1 MAPGR
6 LGRPAKRPTPER
18 LRRRALA
25 YLERFS
31 TSRAHLGTVLRRR
44 ALREAETL
52 ELEAA
57 PVEAAIEAL
66 LDDLVRLGLVDDRAF
81 AETRARRLVEKGRP
95 ARRIVQELAAKGVD
109 RNVAMGVLEGLG
121 EETPDLDL
129 AAALA
134 FARRRRLGP
143 WAVPGGR
150 ERTPEQALAAFARAG
165 FPYAVARQVLE
176 AASLD
181 ELEAEVRDA

>member
-1 MAPGR
+1 MASRR

-44 ALREAETL
+44 ALREAEAL

-57 PVEAAIEAL
+57 PVEEAIEAL

-81 AETRARRLVEKGRP
+81 ALTRARRLVEKGRP
-95 ARRIVQELAAKGVD
+95 TRRIAQELAAKGVD
-109 RNVAMGVLEGLG
+109 RDLATDVLEGLA
-121 EETPDLDL
+121 EDTPDLDL

-143 WAVPGGR
+143 YAVPGGR
-150 ERTPEQALAAFARAG
+150 ERTPEQALATFARAG

-176 AASLD
+176 AQSVE
-181 ELEAEVRDA
+181 ELEALGD

>member
-1 MAPGR
+1 MAAGR
-6 LGRPAKRPTPER
+6 LGRSAKRPTPER

-44 ALREAETL
+44 ALREAEVL

-57 PVEAAIEAL
+57 PIEASIEAL
-66 LDDLVRLGLVDDRAF
+66 LDDLVRLGLVDDRSF
-81 AETRARRLVEKGRP
+81 AEARVRRLVEKGRP
-95 ARRIVQELAAKGVD
+95 RRRIVQELAARGVG
-109 RNVAMGVLEGLG
+109 REVAVRALDAVG

-143 WAVPGGR
+143 FAVAGAR

-165 FPYAVARQVLE
+165 FPYAVARRVLE
-176 AASLD
+176 ASSIEEIED
-181 ELEAEVRDA
+181 T

>member
-1 MAPGR
+1 MAARP

-31 TSRAHLGTVLRRR
+31 TSRAHLGQVLRRR
-44 ALREAETL
+44 ALREAAAL
-52 ELEAA
+52 GLEAA
-57 PVEAAIEAL
+57 SVEAAIEAL
-66 LDDLVRLGLVDDRAF
+66 LDELARLGLVDDRAF

-109 RNVAMGVLEGLG
+109 RELATDVLEGLG
-121 EETPDLDL
+121 EGTPELDL
-129 AAALA
+129 EAALA

-143 WAVPGGR
+143 YAVPGGQ

-165 FPYAVARQVLE
+165 FAYGVARRVL
-176 AASLD
+176 AASSI
-181 ELEAEVRDA
+181 EEIEAEGD

>member
-1 MAPGR
+1 
-6 LGRPAKRPTPER
+6 
-18 LRRRALA
+18 
-25 YLERFS
+25 
-31 TSRAHLGTVLRRR
+31 VLRRR
-44 ALREAETL
+44 ALREAEAL

-66 LDDLVRLGLVDDRAF
+66 LDDLVRLGLIDDRAF
-81 AETRARRLVEKGRP
+81 AEGRARRLVEQGRP
-95 ARRIVQELAAKGVD
+95 SRRIVQELAAKGVD
-109 RNVAMGVLEGLG
+109 RDVALAALERVG

-129 AAALA
+129 SAALA

-143 WAVPGGR
+143 YAVPGGR

-176 AASLD
+176 ASSV
-181 ELEAEVRDA
+181 EEIEAELRGA